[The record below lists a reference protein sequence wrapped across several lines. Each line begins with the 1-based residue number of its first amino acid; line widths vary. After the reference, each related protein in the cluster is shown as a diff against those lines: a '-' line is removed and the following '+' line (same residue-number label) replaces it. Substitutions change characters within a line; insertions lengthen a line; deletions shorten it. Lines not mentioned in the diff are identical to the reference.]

1 MVLAGVSVAVALDR
15 EGSGPMSVVVSK
27 LIRTAEMPKASTV
40 PAPHQP
46 TKMTITQCTMVM
58 PRILRALTMLKQT
71 ASSGDAPPVLVEVGA
86 REGSSS
92 SSSKKKQQRELSPS
106 RTGTR
111 LIPKQQAGVLGLA
124 QSKPRAAR
132 EQVQARLC
140 SVEAMTMERCRRRSL
155 AFVVARGDA
164 KATRPATP
172 LQRALLSWRMADL
185 LSTLLLV
192 ETQASNMLMRAM
204 LSSAELDS
212 FDLLMVYP

>member
-1 MVLAGVSVAVALDR
+1 
-15 EGSGPMSVVVSK
+15 
-27 LIRTAEMPKASTV
+27 
-40 PAPHQP
+40 
-46 TKMTITQCTMVM
+46 
-58 PRILRALTMLKQT
+58 MLKRT

-92 SSSKKKQQRELSPS
+92 SSKKKQQRELSSS

-111 LIPKQQAGVLGLA
+111 LVPKQWAGVLGLA

-132 EQVQARLC
+132 EQVQARLY

-155 AFVVARGDA
+155 AFVVARGDV

>member
-58 PRILRALTMLKQT
+58 PRILRALTMLKRT

-92 SSSKKKQQRELSPS
+92 SSKKKQQRELSPS

-111 LIPKQQAGVLGLA
+111 LVPKQWAGVLGLA

-132 EQVQARLC
+132 EQVQARLY

-155 AFVVARGDA
+155 AFVVARGDV

-204 LSSAELDS
+204 LSSEELDS
-212 FDLLMVYP
+212 FALLMVYP

>member
-58 PRILRALTMLKQT
+58 PRILRALTMLKRT
-71 ASSGDAPPVLVEVGA
+71 ASSGDAPPVVVEVGA
-86 REGSSS
+86 REGSS
-92 SSSKKKQQRELSPS
+92 SSSKKKQQRELSSS

-111 LIPKQQAGVLGLA
+111 LVPKQWAGVLGLA

-132 EQVQARLC
+132 EQVQARLY

-155 AFVVARGDA
+155 ALVVARGDV
-164 KATRPATP
+164 KVTRPATP

-204 LSSAELDS
+204 LSSEELDS

>member
-58 PRILRALTMLKQT
+58 PRILRALTMLKRT

-92 SSSKKKQQRELSPS
+92 SSKKKQQRELSPS

-111 LIPKQQAGVLGLA
+111 LVPKQWAGVLGLA

-132 EQVQARLC
+132 EQVQARLY

-155 AFVVARGDA
+155 AFVVARGDV

-204 LSSAELDS
+204 LSSEELDS

>member
-58 PRILRALTMLKQT
+58 PRILRALRMLKRT

-92 SSSKKKQQRELSPS
+92 SSKKKQQRELSPS

-111 LIPKQQAGVLGLA
+111 LVPKQWAGVLGLA

-132 EQVQARLC
+132 EQVQARLY

-155 AFVVARGDA
+155 AFVVARGDV

-204 LSSAELDS
+204 LSSEELDS